1 MLLLLRN
8 LTLSA
13 RLYAMTERVIG
24 IRKGSWKEVERIRK
38 LRQGDK
44 EFKRSLGS
52 VVKPHPEIDKY

>member
-24 IRKGSWKEVERIRK
+24 IRKGSWEEGERIRK
-38 LRQGDK
+38 LRQGNK
-44 EFKRSLGS
+44 EFERSLGS
-52 VVKPHPEIDKY
+52 VVKPHPEIDKN